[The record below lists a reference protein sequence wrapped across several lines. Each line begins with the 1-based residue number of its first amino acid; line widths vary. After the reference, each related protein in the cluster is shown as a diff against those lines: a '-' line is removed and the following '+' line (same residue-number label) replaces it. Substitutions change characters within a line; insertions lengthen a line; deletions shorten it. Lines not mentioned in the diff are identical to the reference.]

1 MPSIAVAQKTD
12 GSSQLARD
20 WKRLATPSLTVV
32 GNARESDLRR
42 AGTEME
48 RFRRALGSFSSSL
61 RLDSPVPTTV
71 VVFRDDAAF
80 TPFKP
85 RFRGKVND
93 NVAGDFSSREHANYL
108 VMAPSG
114 QHEFTMRV
122 IFHEYTHY
130 IVSRNIKRI
139 PGWLNEGLAEFY
151 STFAGSDVD
160 GRTIIG
166 RPIDYHVARL
176 TTQPMM
182 PLAKFMSPTAVAELR
197 RDIHGVQ
204 LYYAQSWALT
214 HYLLIGNQG
223 GRRRQLAQL
232 LSAVNAGVSSER
244 AFVETFGPDLTVIDR
259 ELLAHIRQFK
269 LPAIMLPPDTST
281 LDAEATRMREVEAQ
295 QLQADLLLG
304 TGAYDLSEKH
314 VTKALS
320 LDPTTCR
327 HDSRGPCDSCGRIA
341 STTHSTSPALRTS
354 RPRQTSW
361 PHFVRAEALRAAGRS
376 EAAIT
381 AYRQAISLRAELAY
395 AYLGSAWRTGN
406 RRPRRGQRHF
416 RDVRGHQ
423 PGPGWYRA
431 RQLEAMRLALDDFV
445 VSDSMNVVR
454 QMGCRGRRRH
464 LRAAAGGNHTPAC
477 GQEGR
482 RAVRAVRN
490 RTAGNGRLLAGIAR
504 GA

>member
-1 MPSIAVAQKTD
+1 
-12 GSSQLARD
+12 
-20 WKRLATPSLTVV
+20 
-32 GNARESDLRR
+32 
-42 AGTEME
+42 
-48 RFRRALGSFSSSL
+48 
-61 RLDSPVPTTV
+61 
-71 VVFRDDAAF
+71 
-80 TPFKP
+80 
-85 RFRGKVND
+85 
-93 NVAGDFSSREHANYL
+93 
-108 VMAPSG
+108 
-114 QHEFTMRV
+114 MRV

-197 RDIHGVQ
+197 RDIHGMQ

-223 GRRRQLAQL
+223 GRRRQLAQM
-232 LSAVNAGVSSER
+232 LSAVNTGVSSER

-281 LDAEATRMREVEAQ
+281 LDAEATRMREVEAE

-320 LDPTTCR
+320 LDPTYVPARLTR
-327 HDSRGPCDSCGRIA
+327 AVRLLREDRIHDALDIA
-341 STTHSTSPALRTS
+341 SAPDLEASSNFLA
-354 RPRQTSW
+354 
-361 PHFVRAEALRAAGRS
+361 HFVRAEALRAAGKYES
-376 EAAIT
+376 AIT

-395 AYLGSAWRTGN
+395 AYFGLSMAQQATGDPGAAN
-406 RRPRRGQRHF
+406 ATF
-416 RDVRGHQ
+416 ATCVDIS

-454 QMGCRGRRRH
+454 QMGAEDGDVTYVLLPAAITH
-464 LRAAAGGNHTPAC
+464 LRAGRKDAALSVLAEVERQVTADSWQASLVGLMRGTLTPDALIAKAKADD
-477 GQEGR
+477 GLLTEAHAYIGILASIGGR
-482 RAVRAVRN
+482 RDEAAQHLEWVKAK
-490 RTAGNGRLLAGIAR
+490 GRKDYIEYGFALGELRRLGIASEPTR
-504 GA
+504 